1 MVECQICTLATP
13 ATPATPADLLC
24 LDKYQA
30 ISHPTYYL
38 LPVPWQEGR
47 GHVCFTRRERRKD
60 ETKANAKG
68 KEVGGWRKNLR
79 ALSTAQSLHKKPRY
93 CTFLLSSLP
102 PTPSPTN
109 LSLPNTTTTFE
120 DPFSCNPSA
129 PSYFNSTQFLP
140 LFRRRQSN
148 NIVVQSTNIIITTDN
163 TLNGLAWHTDEN
175 ALRQK
180 FEEFGAV
187 EEAVVVKDRDTGR
200 SRGFGFVRYGSE
212 ADAEAAI
219 TAMNN
224 IEFDGRTIRVDKA
237 SERGSGGGGGGGGF
251 GGGRGG
257 GGGYG
262 RGGGGYGGGGG
273 GYGDRQQGGGG
284 YGGQGGY
291 GGGQGGYG
299 GGDKGYGGGGNQSG
313 YGGGDQGGQGGGR
326 WTGNKCARVWHSL
339 RPLLASSERY
349 ENKKSQLVQRKLI
362 VWCGLSNI
370 FGWNSFGQPVRSMDA
385 ESGELNA
392 LLGVWGDLTTL
403 LVTHNFTHWYR
414 RPIILIKVIF

>member
-1 MVECQICTLATP
+1 MS
-13 ATPATPADLLC
+13 
-24 LDKYQA
+24 K
-30 ISHPTYYL
+30 
-38 LPVPWQEGR
+38 
-47 GHVCFTRRERRKD
+47 
-60 ETKANAKG
+60 
-68 KEVGGWRKNLR
+68 
-79 ALSTAQSLHKKPRY
+79 
-93 CTFLLSSLP
+93 
-102 PTPSPTN
+102 
-109 LSLPNTTTTFE
+109 
-120 DPFSCNPSA
+120 
-129 PSYFNSTQFLP
+129 
-140 LFRRRQSN
+140 LF
-148 NIVVQSTNIIITTDN
+148 IG
-163 TLNGLAWHTDEN
+163 GLAWHTDEN

-299 GGDKGYGGGGNQSG
+299 GGGYGGGGNQSG

-326 WTGNKCARVWHSL
+326 W
-339 RPLLASSERY
+339 
-349 ENKKSQLVQRKLI
+349 
-362 VWCGLSNI
+362 
-370 FGWNSFGQPVRSMDA
+370 
-385 ESGELNA
+385 
-392 LLGVWGDLTTL
+392 
-403 LVTHNFTHWYR
+403 
-414 RPIILIKVIF
+414 